1 MNKPVFKKS
10 NVRGK
15 KYSVEVFDPKTSN
28 NKLINFGDSNM
39 AQYHDSTGLNL
50 YSYKNHEDKKRR
62 ESYLKRAKG
71 IRDKNGNL
79 TYLNPNSANYYSI
92 NYLW

>member
-1 MNKPVFKKS
+1 MHKPIFKKS

-15 KYSVEVFDPKTSN
+15 KYSVIYN

-62 ESYLKRAKG
+62 ESYLKRAKN

>member
-10 NVRGK
+10 NVKGK
-15 KYSVEVFDPKTSN
+15 KYSTIYN

-50 YSYKNHEDKKRR
+50 YSYKNHEDK
-62 ESYLKRAKG
+62 
-71 IRDKNGNL
+71 NL
-79 TYLNPNSANYYSI
+79 C
-92 NYLW
+92 

>member
-1 MNKPVFKKS
+1 MNTPIFKKS

-15 KYSVEVFDPKTSN
+15 KYSTIYN

>member
-1 MNKPVFKKS
+1 MHKPIFKKS

-15 KYSVEVFDPKTSN
+15 KYSVIYN